1 MFYYCNKITEI
12 DLSNFTLSKVSYMSS
27 MFQGCFFDI
36 FIINSNLNNIFIEQ
50 INTDLYLK
58 G

>member
-1 MFYYCNKITEI
+1 
-12 DLSNFTLSKVSYMSS
+12 
-27 MFQGCFFDI
+27 MFQGFFFDI

-58 G
+58 GISLAEIIQI